1 MCSTT
6 TMTTTKKKRF
16 VNGKLWL
23 CRECSMETKQKSRE
37 ETPSKKKLIHY
48 ALILIKLIEVIT
60 VQTVADGWMTT
71 AVNLTTQSP
80 INDSDR
86 QQTMSSRLTIFS
98 HLSLSVSLDM
108 KHHNNVIT
116 FWSGMEKQMNEHTTN
131 CSINVNNSRRG
142 WTTGWEE
149 EINVNGNLTVE
160 LLCTAIW

>member
-1 MCSTT
+1 MGNYDYVESVRW
-6 TMTTTKKKRF
+6 KQSRKAEKKRH
-16 VNGKLWL
+16 
-23 CRECSMETKQKSRE
+23 R
-37 ETPSKKKLIHY
+37 KKKLIHY

-98 HLSLSVSLDM
+98 HLSLSLSLDM

-116 FWSGMEKQMNEHTTN
+116 F
-131 CSINVNNSRRG
+131 
-142 WTTGWEE
+142 
-149 EINVNGNLTVE
+149 
-160 LLCTAIW
+160 